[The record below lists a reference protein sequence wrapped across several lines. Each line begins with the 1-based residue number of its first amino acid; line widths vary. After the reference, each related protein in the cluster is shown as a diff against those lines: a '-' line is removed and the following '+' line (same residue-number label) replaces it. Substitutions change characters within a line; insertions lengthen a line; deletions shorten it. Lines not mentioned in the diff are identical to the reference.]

1 MGRVH
6 TNFVAILKKLAIA
19 KDWNS
24 VKHFSPTAFDISSSK
39 FLPVKNRAI
48 YLLFCPRT
56 SLTEKHHFGSARFI
70 MNIEN
75 KIAPMVSRQVA
86 FLQFSVFLIKIT
98 EEHEAESTF
107 LKNKNFV
114 FVTFRLPQ
122 VNEILLT
129 VTLIVQHVNL
139 LCLIP
144 RYFCHR

>member
-6 TNFVAILKKLAIA
+6 TNFVAILKKLTIA

-86 FLQFSVFLIKIT
+86 FLRFHCCGNHPNIT
-98 EEHEAESTF
+98 IIQKCFTTYCSSF
-107 LKNKNFV
+107 
-114 FVTFRLPQ
+114 
-122 VNEILLT
+122 
-129 VTLIVQHVNL
+129 
-139 LCLIP
+139 
-144 RYFCHR
+144 